1 MAYLRRDYWNLIGIE
16 QILQQRLMIII
27 NEFMILQAT
36 VAK

>member
-1 MAYLRRDYWNLIGIE
+1 MAHPCRVCWNRIRIE
-16 QILQQRLMIII
+16 QEQQQRRMIII